1 MNNLS
6 MLIGSLMRILGMG
19 SGLASQGVSIH
30 QQLHQQQ
37 AYSAASSV
45 PGQGCWRENGNA
57 LLPGTF
63 AVVEHADG
71 TKTLECVPNNQATNP
86 R

>member
-1 MNNLS
+1 MTNFS
-6 MLIGSLMRILGMG
+6 MLIGSLMSILGMG
-19 SGLASQGVSIH
+19 SGLASQGLIIH
-30 QQLHQQQ
+30 QQFNQQQ
-37 AYSAASSV
+37 AYSQSAT
-45 PGQGCWRENGNA
+45 PGQACWLQHAGA

-71 TKTLECVPNNQATNP
+71 TKTLECVPNAGLSQ